1 MKLKQL
7 LAKSALAAGIGVAA
21 FGLAGGLA
29 SAEPYVPPTPPP
41 VPTVPDVPCVP
52 APDVQCDLAV
62 PQPPPVPEIPSPP
75 PIPQP

>member
-7 LAKSALAAGIGVAA
+7 LAKSALAAGIGLAA
-21 FGLAGGLA
+21 FGLAGGMA
-29 SAEPYVPPTPPP
+29 SAEPYVPTPPP

-62 PQPPPVPEIPSPP
+62 PEPPPVPEIP